1 MYCDSILPSFQ
12 ATWKDDVRW
21 KFRFKDSQML
31 PGFRYDTLSLD
42 FTACNPGSARW
53 AAVFR
58 GCSGSRATSQSF
70 GYRKR
75 REFPF
80 CNVGSHLG
88 QWYFNIRSGGDF
100 GRGLGSRANKV
111 CGWTSDSR
119 KVRSL
124 TNFQSSFLLPSR
136 QEKLGYN
143 LYTSGGPG
151 TPDQYY
157 AMAGCDTPHNITSRG
172 CGDGPKKN
180 TFHAS
185 LGQVFFKL

>member
-1 MYCDSILPSFQ
+1 
-12 ATWKDDVRW
+12 
-21 KFRFKDSQML
+21 ML
-31 PGFRYDTLSLD
+31 PGIRYDTLSLD
-42 FTACNPGSARW
+42 FTACNPGSAR

-100 GRGLGSRANKV
+100 GRGLGSANKV

-124 TNFQSSFLLPSR
+124 TNF
-136 QEKLGYN
+136 
-143 LYTSGGPG
+143 
-151 TPDQYY
+151 
-157 AMAGCDTPHNITSRG
+157 
-172 CGDGPKKN
+172 
-180 TFHAS
+180 
-185 LGQVFFKL
+185 